1 MALESSFS
9 INALY
14 TLNRKNVQKKDKCT
28 KLLFQILSKLTNST
42 KFVKKS
48 ISNIRTIDKAI
59 YRCKKLNIC

>member
-14 TLNRKNVQKKDKCT
+14 TVNRKNVQKKVKGT

-42 KFVKKS
+42 KFVKKVLA
-48 ISNIRTIDKAI
+48 T
-59 YRCKKLNIC
+59 